1 MSEGKEAKI
10 RKCLEQIEQLIK
22 ECKISLKDEDV
33 QGEVDGT
40 GEAWKRIIWAW
51 LPCDTQ
57 AMPILTNHVW
67 R

>member
-33 QGEVDGT
+33 
-40 GEAWKRIIWAW
+40 
-51 LPCDTQ
+51 
-57 AMPILTNHVW
+57 
-67 R
+67 